1 MCWISCRLVYADAV
15 EFNRKLIKKEPNVQ
29 LKIDHVL
36 NPTCLV
42 IRQEA
47 QGDHNGHDWQ
57 GQKAEVARQVVAER
71 DREEDGDIP
80 KYDQEMGESRGD
92 LEATTLRTSIFSWG
106 IEPI

>member
-1 MCWISCRLVYADAV
+1 MKVV
-15 EFNRKLIKKEPNVQ
+15 EFNRKLIKKGPNVQ

-36 NPTCLV
+36 SPTCLV

-57 GQKAEVARQVVAER
+57 GQKAEVARQFVAER

-80 KYDQEMGESRGD
+80 KYDQEMGESRVSNGVTFRHFGSFD
-92 LEATTLRTSIFSWG
+92 LFF
-106 IEPI
+106 

>member
-1 MCWISCRLVYADAV
+1 LHLLSSSKFGSWIFAFGRYDV
-15 EFNRKLIKKEPNVQ
+15 EFNRKLIKKGPNVQ

-57 GQKAEVARQVVAER
+57 GQKAEVARQFVAER

-92 LEATTLRTSIFSWG
+92 LEATTL
-106 IEPI
+106 

>member
-1 MCWISCRLVYADAV
+1 MPNLALIETAAASICVSSSPASTANLRPSSALIKSSPLVTSMAFFAPLTV
-15 EFNRKLIKKEPNVQ
+15 EFNRKLIKKGPNVQ

-57 GQKAEVARQVVAER
+57 GQ
-71 DREEDGDIP
+71 
-80 KYDQEMGESRGD
+80 
-92 LEATTLRTSIFSWG
+92 EA
-106 IEPI
+106 

>member
-1 MCWISCRLVYADAV
+1 MTSQEEPNLKRV

-57 GQKAEVARQVVAER
+57 GQKA
-71 DREEDGDIP
+71 
-80 KYDQEMGESRGD
+80 
-92 LEATTLRTSIFSWG
+92 
-106 IEPI
+106 

>member
-1 MCWISCRLVYADAV
+1 MKKVHRIITLKNAGIRNKTNQMSNNWILLSKKTIKKVFLDGRPV
-15 EFNRKLIKKEPNVQ
+15 EFNRKLIKKGPNVQ

-57 GQKAEVARQVVAER
+57 GQKA
-71 DREEDGDIP
+71 
-80 KYDQEMGESRGD
+80 
-92 LEATTLRTSIFSWG
+92 
-106 IEPI
+106 

>member
-1 MCWISCRLVYADAV
+1 M
-15 EFNRKLIKKEPNVQ
+15 
-29 LKIDHVL
+29 KIDHVL

-80 KYDQEMGESRGD
+80 KYDQEMGESRYGLD
-92 LEATTLRTSIFSWG
+92 PSALRTRIFPRG
-106 IEPI
+106 IEPL

>member
-1 MCWISCRLVYADAV
+1 MLSLFLFENSETSIAFLESESISFSVISSRIV
-15 EFNRKLIKKEPNVQ
+15 EFNRKLIKKGPNVQ

-57 GQKAEVARQVVAER
+57 GQKA
-71 DREEDGDIP
+71 
-80 KYDQEMGESRGD
+80 
-92 LEATTLRTSIFSWG
+92 
-106 IEPI
+106 